1 MGAVRVVILLLAAFT
16 WLRGE
21 ALEIEA
27 RLLASTP
34 PPTVGQVRPYPRA
47 LATYLYEVR
56 AVHRGEYEGKRILV
70 ARWAIWNR
78 QPLPGLPATKGA
90 TTRLRLD
97 PFIDHPGLRGSRIVD
112 HILERELVLHYDP
125 SSRPPPEVARALA
138 DKSGDLDRGV
148 MKGAG
153 KGWLFLADE
162 LEHAREGRFWEKPW
176 KRVSRAGVDP
186 LPALLDFQ
194 KRLQEAGVRLL
205 LVPVPTKVS
214 IYPDCLAG
222 GLQAATIPS
231 DYLKLLELAG
241 LNVLDLHPLFH
252 KHRQD
257 SGHRALYCAQDTHW
271 TPEACR
277 LTAQAIYRKLEGQD
291 PPGHA
296 DLRPGARQIRGDL
309 ARMLQDPAL
318 PGEKIVFDEIVYP
331 ASRDSQGYDHPAS
344 TVILLG
350 DSNVAVF
357 SDPREELHGPGGGL
371 PDYLGLYLG
380 RELDVIAAFGDGVH
394 QARLNLY
401 RWRSIRKPHYW
412 KNKRWVVWCFSMREF
427 TRAEQWRTDVP
438 LLKRP

>member
-1 MGAVRVVILLLAAFT
+1 MAAARVLIFLLFAST

-27 RLLASTP
+27 RLLAITP

-56 AVHRGEYEGKRILV
+56 DVHRGIYEGKKILV
-70 ARWAIWNR
+70 AKWAIWNR
-78 QPLPGLPATKGA
+78 NPLPGLPASKGA
-90 TTRLRLD
+90 LARLKLD

-112 HILERELVLHYDP
+112 RILEREMVLYYDP
-125 SSRPPPEVARALA
+125 SSRPPPEVAKAL
-138 DKSGDLDRGV
+138 SGKAGELERGV
-148 MKGAG
+148 VEGAG
-153 KGWLFLADE
+153 KDWLFLADE

-176 KRVSRAGVDP
+176 EQVSRAGVDP

-194 KRLQEAGVRLL
+194 KRLQSVGVALL
-205 LVPVPTKVS
+205 VVPVPTKVS
-214 IYPDCLAG
+214 IYPDWLAG
-222 GLQAATIPS
+222 NLQATTIPS

-252 KHRQD
+252 EHRQK
-257 SGHRALYCAQDTHW
+257 SGRRALYCSQDTHW

-296 DLRPGARQIRGDL
+296 DLRRGARQIRGDL
-309 ARMLQDPAL
+309 ARMRQTPAL
-318 PGEKIVFDEIVYP
+318 PAERIDFNEVVYP
-331 ASRDSQGYDHPAS
+331 ASRDSHGYDHPTS
-344 TVILLG
+344 PVILLG
-350 DSNVAVF
+350 DSNIAVF
-357 SDPREELHGPGGGL
+357 SDPREELYGPGGGL

-401 RWRSIRKPHYW
+401 RWRSIRKPDYW
-412 KNKRWVVWCFSMREF
+412 KNKRWLVWCFSMREF
-427 TRAEQWRTDVP
+427 TRAEQWSTEVP
-438 LLKRP
+438 LTKHP